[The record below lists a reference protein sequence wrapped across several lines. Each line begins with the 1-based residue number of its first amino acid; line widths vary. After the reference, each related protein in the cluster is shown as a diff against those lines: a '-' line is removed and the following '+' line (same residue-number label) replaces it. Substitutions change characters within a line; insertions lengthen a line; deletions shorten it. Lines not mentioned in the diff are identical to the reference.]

1 MIMITGFITIRFL
14 DILDIVLV
22 AFLLYQLYMLIRGT
36 VAIRIFIG
44 VFSIYLFWLLVKAMN
59 MVLLGSIL
67 GQFIGVGVIALLI
80 VFQQEV
86 RRFLL
91 MLGNRNFIMQNI
103 PFLRFFQS
111 KTTIESNAIDKITNA
126 SEKLADNFEGG
137 LMVISRGSDLKSF
150 TSTGELINADISE
163 RLIANIFYKNSPLHD
178 GAIIIVNDKIKAA
191 GCVLPVSN
199 NPDIPKDLGL
209 RHRAA
214 IGMTENTDTIVIIIS
229 EQTGKISVSKEG
241 KIYKINSINRLKLFL
256 TKEVGQ

>member
-1 MIMITGFITIRFL
+1 MTTGFITIRFL

-22 AFLLYQLYMLIRGT
+22 AFLLYQLYTLIRGT

-44 VFSIYLFWLLVKAMN
+44 VFSIYLFWLIVKAMN
-59 MVLLGSIL
+59 MVLLGTIL

-80 VFQQEV
+80 VFQQEI

-91 MLGNRNFIMQNI
+91 MLGNQSFINQHI
-103 PFLRFFQS
+103 PFLRLFKPTAPVS
-111 KTTIESNAIDKITNA
+111 VSEIDKLANV
-126 SEKLADNFEGG
+126 SEKLSNNYEGG
-137 LMVISRGSDLKSF
+137 LIVISKGSELK
-150 TSTGELINADISE
+150 TYISTGELINADISE

-178 GAIIIVNDKIKAA
+178 GALIIVNDKIKAA

-199 NPDIPKDLGL
+199 NPDIPQELGL

-214 IGMTENTDTIVIIIS
+214 IGMTENTDSIVIVIS
-229 EQTGKISVSKEG
+229 EQTGQISVSKEG
-241 KIYKINSINRLKLFL
+241 KIYKIQSKNRLKLFL